1 MIKVWMEMFFDISA
15 NGISVSYLQRKP
27 HTLHVLK
34 RFCSSLTFKH
44 NGAGHFCSSLLKSEI
59 MTNFIHWSSFHTEK
73 RSIFISSVRYSSKK
87 LVGKKSVSLTFTY
100 FYFTFMIESKA
111 STTSKI
117 ICFFKSLLQKKKKRN
132 RR

>member
-87 LVGKKSVSLTFTY
+87 LVGKKVLLTFTY
-100 FYFTFMIESKA
+100 LYFTFMIESKA

-117 ICFFKSLLQKKKKRN
+117 ICFFKSLLQKKK
-132 RR
+132 

>member
-44 NGAGHFCSSLLKSEI
+44 NGAGHFYSSLLKSEI
-59 MTNFIHWSSFHTEK
+59 KTNFIHWSSFHTEK

-87 LVGKKSVSLTFTY
+87 LVGKKVLLTFTY
-100 FYFTFMIESKA
+100 LYFTFMIESKA

-117 ICFFKSLLQKKKKRN
+117 ICFFKSLLQKKK
-132 RR
+132 